1 MAHHHSRRAMD
12 RLFGLL
18 DLSKLSLTSFWDWIQ
33 DSKLSF
39 QIGATWIFPLLESIH
54 VLSVVVFFA
63 SILTIHLKLVGIT
76 PKRYSPES
84 LYKELLPWAWLT
96 FLVACLTGL
105 GLFISRPGAYA
116 ENPAF
121 LTKIGLLLAAGI
133 NLLIFQSK
141 SETPRASMPQE
152 LRSKLATAN
161 LHACLSIIIWVS
173 VIFAGRWVGHIN

>member
-1 MAHHHSRRAMD
+1 MGHHHSRRAVD
-12 RLFGLL
+12 SLFGLL

-33 DSKLSF
+33 YSELSF

-63 SILTIHLKLVGIT
+63 SILMIDLKICGIT
-76 PKRYSPES
+76 PKRYSLES

-121 LTKIGLLLAAGI
+121 LTKLGLLLAAGI

-141 SETPRASMPQE
+141 SRMPTVSMHPE
-152 LRSKLATAN
+152 FTSKLTTAN
-161 LHACLSIIIWVS
+161 LQACLSIMIWTG

>member
-1 MAHHHSRRAMD
+1 M
-12 RLFGLL
+12 
-18 DLSKLSLTSFWDWIQ
+18 
-33 DSKLSF
+33 SF

-63 SILTIHLKLVGIT
+63 SILTIHLKLLGIT
-76 PKRYSPES
+76 PKRYSLES

-141 SETPRASMPQE
+141 SETPRASMPPE

-161 LHACLSIIIWVS
+161 PQACLSVMIWVS